1 MYSVDK
7 GGCCADTIPSGI
19 GCIPLRKEKRMSKLG
34 EWLKSLPQIQ
44 REKLAHAANST
55 GAYVTSIIYKGFETT
70 SLPMA
75 VEIDKMS
82 GGQIDFRTLLLRN
95 SDVDWDYVRKVLN
108 ERPLPVAEEAQA
120 QAA

>member
-1 MYSVDK
+1 
-7 GGCCADTIPSGI
+7 
-19 GCIPLRKEKRMSKLG
+19 MSKLG

-55 GAYVTSIIYKGFETT
+55 GAYVTSIIYKGFDTT

-82 GGQIDFRTLLLRN
+82 GGQLDFRTLLLRN
-95 SDVDWDYVRKVLN
+95 NDIDWEYVRKVLN
-108 ERPLPVAEEAQA
+108 ERPQVAQQEEIA